1 MTASVSSS
9 DDSYKITVS
18 IDQEKIKRQNLAH
31 PPHQCYH
38 LHELMSS
45 TNETQ
50 DKEYNGLRFPNFS
63 PKKQHIASAKSKEP
77 EIIK

>member
-1 MTASVSSS
+1 
-9 DDSYKITVS
+9 
-18 IDQEKIKRQNLAH
+18 
-31 PPHQCYH
+31 
-38 LHELMSS
+38 MSS

-63 PKKQHIASAKSKEP
+63 PKKPHKDSQHDKEA